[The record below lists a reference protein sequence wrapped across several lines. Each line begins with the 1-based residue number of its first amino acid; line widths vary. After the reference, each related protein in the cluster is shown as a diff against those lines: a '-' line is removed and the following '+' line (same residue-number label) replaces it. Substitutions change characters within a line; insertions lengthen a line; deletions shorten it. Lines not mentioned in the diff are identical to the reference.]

1 MNPSA
6 TNLANANE
14 GSSSALAKWTKTPTN
29 LERGTTTMQ
38 NFYQKQPQQ
47 RNSIKC
53 LEVLSKKIAAQT
65 RQCKTRKGSRVNK
78 TYDIRTA
85 SNPSREP
92 TTEERENE
100 KYFQKMEA
108 FRRDKRNKYEQAVYQ
123 KLKEQEREMY
133 NNNEY
138 FSERDRHKEEIRRL
152 AARRDDNLSDD
163 ES

>member
-1 MNPSA
+1 
-6 TNLANANE
+6 
-14 GSSSALAKWTKTPTN
+14 
-29 LERGTTTMQ
+29 MQ

-138 FSERDRHKEEIRRL
+138 FSERDRHRKRS
-152 AARRDDNLSDD
+152 AD
-163 ES
+163 